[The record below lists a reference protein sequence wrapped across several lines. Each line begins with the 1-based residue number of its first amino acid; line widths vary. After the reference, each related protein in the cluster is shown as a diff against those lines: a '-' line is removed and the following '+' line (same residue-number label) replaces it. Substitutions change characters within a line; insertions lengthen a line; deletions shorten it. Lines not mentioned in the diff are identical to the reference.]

1 MLYFPGNTIYGIE
14 FKMIQ
19 KDDMSTTGED
29 IPGNVVEHDLR
40 RM

>member
-1 MLYFPGNTIYGIE
+1 MLYFPGNTIYGSE
-14 FKMIQ
+14 FKIIQ
-19 KDDMSTTGED
+19 KVDMSTTGED